1 MCEISPICFQRDA
14 CMLRLTS
21 TKILI
26 LLLFSVSAQ
35 AQKLKYKDIYGL
47 LSTKQYEKA
56 EPFLKKYLLTEKENP
71 NAFLFMGLIY
81 QEKAATKDVLKET
94 DELFTVVD
102 SAIFCYDRASA
113 LLNDRELKRNK
124 EYYEAYNRRDL
135 RTGEFGVSLSDIQFD
150 LQKKKEALIARASNV
165 RMVKHYF
172 VASDSLYQKCGQ
184 LYRILKERHPTE
196 QALFLQAGDSTT
208 GLLQALAVRFD
219 STRRFIR
226 LYQASMGGLGKAG
239 YKQEVDVE
247 KISEYSTDGTTGTD
261 FYAER
266 IRLWDYGEFSE
277 RVSRVITDEIL
288 PLRAELVNL
297 DAELN
302 KLAAPDDSISI
313 TAALKKFSKNLPYE
327 RLKKFDSN
335 PLPLNLIELKLAS
348 LQYRD
353 AHWVSRHH
361 ADSLDVNFQ
370 VKLAEAEAASL
381 HKLDSI
387 AKTLREADLGVAS
400 RNYEHFVSAA
410 YSDLNGVTRYLGE
423 LTEYAEGEAKR
434 VTEVMRQRQE
444 AVRWIRVHDESV
456 PLMPTDSILPYR
468 PLVTEEE
475 KYTVGLKFV
484 DSTDVSGYF
493 YSVTPSRVP
502 DIGVTFPVDKTHF
515 LSGAALGAMATDAND
530 LIYYILIYAE
540 EQVNEKFPA
549 TLAKVYRADGLSWSV
564 NYPLDFVPES
574 IEYRTDSGDLILGAS
589 QGLLVFDKNGKPK
602 QSKSVA
608 GQ

>member
-1 MCEISPICFQRDA
+1 F
-14 CMLRLTS
+14 

-56 EPFLKKYLLTEKENP
+56 EPFLKKYLLAEKENP

-94 DELFTVVD
+94 DELFSVVD
-102 SAIFCYDRASA
+102 SAIFCYDKASA

-172 VASDSLYQKCGQ
+172 VASDSLYRKCGQ
-184 LYRILKERHPTE
+184 LYDILKARYPTE
-196 QALFLQAGDSTT
+196 QALYLQAGDSTT

-226 LYQASMGGLGKAG
+226 LYQASMGGLGNAG
-239 YKQEVDVE
+239 YKQEVHVE
-247 KISEYSTDGTTGTD
+247 EISKYSADGSSGTD

-266 IRLWDYGEFSE
+266 IRLWDYGEFSD
-277 RVSRVITDEIL
+277 RVSRVIADEIL
-288 PLRAELVNL
+288 PLREEFVNL

-302 KLAAPDDSISI
+302 KLAALDDSVSI
-313 TAALKKFSKNLPYE
+313 NEALKKFRKKLSYE

-335 PLPLNLIELKLAS
+335 PLPLNLIELRIAFLEC
-348 LQYRD
+348 RD
-353 AHWVSRHH
+353 AHWISRHH

-381 HKLDSI
+381 RKLDSI
-387 AKTLREADLGVAS
+387 TKVFHEADLVVAS
-400 RNYEHFVSAA
+400 YN
-410 YSDLNGVTRYLGE
+410 SDHYGESRHSNPEGGTRYLSE
-423 LTEYAEGEAKR
+423 LATYA
-434 VTEVMRQRQE
+434 
-444 AVRWIRVHDESV
+444 DE
-456 PLMPTDSILPYR
+456 
-468 PLVTEEE
+468 
-475 KYTVGLKFV
+475 
-484 DSTDVSGYF
+484 
-493 YSVTPSRVP
+493 
-502 DIGVTFPVDKTHF
+502 
-515 LSGAALGAMATDAND
+515 DA
-530 LIYYILIYAE
+530 
-540 EQVNEKFPA
+540 
-549 TLAKVYRADGLSWSV
+549 
-564 NYPLDFVPES
+564 
-574 IEYRTDSGDLILGAS
+574 
-589 QGLLVFDKNGKPK
+589 
-602 QSKSVA
+602 
-608 GQ
+608 

>member
-1 MCEISPICFQRDA
+1 
-14 CMLRLTS
+14 MLRSTS

-56 EPFLKKYLLTEKENP
+56 EPFLKKYLLAEKENP

-81 QEKAATKDVLKET
+81 QEKAATKDILKET
-94 DELFTVVD
+94 DELFSIVD
-102 SAIFCYDRASA
+102 SAVFCYDKASA

-172 VASDSLYQKCGQ
+172 VASDSLYRKCGQ
-184 LYRILKERHPTE
+184 LYAILKERYPTE
-196 QALFLQAGDSTT
+196 QALFLQSGDSTT
-208 GLLQALAVRFD
+208 GILQTLAVRFD

-226 LYQASMGGLGKAG
+226 LYQASMGGLGNAG
-239 YKQEVDVE
+239 YKQEVHVE
-247 KISEYSTDGTTGTD
+247 EISKYSADGSSGTD

-266 IRLWDYGEFSE
+266 IRLWDYGEFSD
-277 RVSRVITDEIL
+277 RVSRVIADEIQ
-288 PLRAELVNL
+288 PLREEFVNL

-302 KLAAPDDSISI
+302 KLAALDDSVSI
-313 TAALKKFSKNLPYE
+313 NEALKKFRKKLSYE

-335 PLPLNLIELKLAS
+335 PLPLNLIELRIAFLEC
-348 LQYRD
+348 RD
-353 AHWVSRHH
+353 AHWISRHH

-381 HKLDSI
+381 RKLDSI
-387 AKTLREADLGVAS
+387 TKVLREADLDVAS
-400 RNYEHFVSAA
+400 RNYDHFVGSA
-410 YSDLNGVTRYLGE
+410 YSNPEGVTRYLSE
-423 LTEYAEGEAKR
+423 LATYADEETKR
-434 VTEVMRQRQE
+434 VTEIMQQRKE
-444 AVRWIRVHDESV
+444 AARWIRVQDESV
-456 PLMPTDSILPYR
+456 PLTATDTLLPYR

-475 KYTVGLKFV
+475 KYTLGLKFV

-502 DIGVTFPVDKTHF
+502 DIGVTFPVDKVHF
-515 LSGAALGAMATDAND
+515 LSGATFGAMATDANE

-540 EQVNEKFPA
+540 EQVDEKFPA
-549 TLAKVYRADGLSWSV
+549 TLAKIYRADGLSWSV

-574 IEYRTDSGDLILGAS
+574 IEYRADSGDLILESSEGA
-589 QGLLVFDKNGKPK
+589 LVFDKNGRPR
-602 QSKSVA
+602 QNESVA